1 MSTEHATP
9 ADNKGP
15 GTPDDTEAIHR
26 GSGQRTIAVRVLALV
41 VLIAA
46 AVLIWRFIFARPD
59 VPAKLVQLS
68 GRIEGDDSAIG
79 PKTAGRIVT
88 ISVREGDVVQAGE
101 TIAALEDEQVR
112 ARQEQARSAL
122 VGAQARSQAARAQ
135 IAILDEQLKQY
146 QLQSE
151 QAQSDAE
158 GRVRQ
163 AEADLAAAEATLQQ
177 QEASYS
183 LAVFDR
189 DAYTRLAKTGAVSER
204 QGKLS
209 ASTAEQQEAALA
221 AARRKAEAARG
232 ALQVAKANLSTPSIR
247 NLQVAATRRQILQQ
261 QAEVSSAA
269 AETQGA
275 RFQLQEAVAN
285 RSDLIVKAPFTGTV
299 ITRSAEPGEVV
310 TAGTTLVTLLDL
322 NKIYLRGY
330 VPEGRIGQVRL
341 GQKARVFLD
350 SQPDQPLEAFVLR
363 VDPQATFTPEN
374 TYFKED
380 RVKQVVGVKLQLRQ
394 SLGFA
399 KPGMPADGEIL
410 LSGDT
415 WPAEKRRK

>member
-1 MSTEHATP
+1 MSAEPTTHRDDEVTP
-9 ADNKGP
+9 Q
-15 GTPDDTEAIHR
+15 R
-26 GSGQRTIAVRVLALV
+26 SGRRTIAVRILLLIALV
-41 VLIAA
+41 VA
-46 AVLIWRFIFARPD
+46 AVLVWRLVLARPD
-59 VPAKLVQLS
+59 VPANVVQLS
-68 GRIEGDDSAIG
+68 GRIEGDDSAIA
-79 PKTAGRIVT
+79 PKTAGRIVAIT
-88 ISVREGDVVQAGE
+88 VREGDVVQADQ
-101 TIAALEDEQVR
+101 TIATLDDEQVR
-112 ARQEQARSAL
+112 AREQQARSAL
-122 VGAQARSQAARAQ
+122 IGAQARSQAARAQ
-135 IAILDEQLKQY
+135 IAIFDEQLKQY

-163 AEADLAAAEATLQQ
+163 AEADLAAAEATLKQ

-209 ASTAEQQEAALA
+209 ASTADQQEAALA

-261 QAEVSSAA
+261 QAEVASAA

-310 TAGTTLVTLLDL
+310 AAGTTIVTLLDL
-322 NKIYLRGY
+322 GKIYLRGY
-330 VPEGRIGQVRL
+330 VPEGRIGQVKL
-341 GQKARVFLD
+341 GQKARVYLD
-350 SQPDQPLEAFVLR
+350 SQPNQPLDAFVLR

-380 RVKQVVGVKLQLRQ
+380 RVKQVVGVKLQLKQ

-410 LSGDT
+410 LSGEE
-415 WPAEKRRK
+415 WPVEKRRQ